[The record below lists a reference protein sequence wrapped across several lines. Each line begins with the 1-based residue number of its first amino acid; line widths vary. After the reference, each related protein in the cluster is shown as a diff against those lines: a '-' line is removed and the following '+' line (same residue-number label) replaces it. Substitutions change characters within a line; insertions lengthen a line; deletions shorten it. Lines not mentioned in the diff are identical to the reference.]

1 MPKYDITQHQF
12 KKGFDPKRNI
22 NGAPR
27 KLISTLSILGYTNR
41 QVSDTILNLL
51 ALTKNEIENICE
63 NDSLTMLERLI
74 AKAVIKDFSK
84 GSLSNFETLLNRA
97 IGNPIKTNTI
107 EQESRIDFVI
117 VKGKT
122 IL

>member
-1 MPKYDITQHQF
+1 MPKYDISQHQF

-27 KLISTLSILGYTNR
+27 KLISTLSGLGYSNR

-51 ALTKNEIENICE
+51 ALAESEIKNICE
-63 NDSLTMLERLI
+63 NESYTILERII
-74 AKAVIKDFSK
+74 AKTLIKDFDK
-84 GSLSNFETLLNRA
+84 GTLWNIETLLSRS
-97 IGNPIKTNTI
+97 IGRPKETNSI
-107 EQESRIDFVI
+107 EHDKKIEVVF